1 MFTVG
6 RQPDNAAHRFNEND
20 TPEVVLVTPSIDEAY
35 LELRRQYRM
44 LKGTHLVH
52 IRDTDGEYTSLAL
65 EDYKASIEVAG
76 LEQAIEIA
84 QETHKDF
91 LVQRRYA
98 GYFYFIRLTEDGPE
112 MLGYYHAESKASGTK
127 ARKLLLV
134 LDESRSRIPDPSNVQ
149 GWMPKGRIA
158 SELLNGD
165 QEVLARFDHH
175 PDADTDF
182 CVEVEEIESYVADAR
197 LGVSKPGEPPRA
209 IDAALGERIRNAR
222 TFVPFDTITRKA
234 MAALVTIENE
244 ILASLINRYEKA

>member
-6 RQPDNAAHRFNEND
+6 RQLDNAAHPFNEND
-20 TPEVVLVTPSIDEAY
+20 TPEVVLVTPNIDEAY

-52 IRDTDGEYTSLAL
+52 IRDADGEYTSLAL
-65 EDYKASIEVAG
+65 EDYKASIEVGG

-91 LVQRRYA
+91 LVQRKFP

-112 MLGYYHAESKASGTK
+112 MLGSYRAESKLAEK
-127 ARKLLLV
+127 NPRKLLLV
-134 LDESRSRIPDPSNVQ
+134 LEENRARIPDPGDVQ
-149 GWMPKGRIA
+149 DWMPKGRIA
-158 SELLNGD
+158 NALLNGD

-175 PDADTDF
+175 PDAGTDF

-197 LGVSKPGEPPRA
+197 LGVSMPGEPPRV
-209 IDAALGERIRNAR
+209 IDVALGERIRNAR
-222 TFVPFDTITRKA
+222 TFIPFDAISRKA
-234 MAALVTIENE
+234 MATLLMIEND
-244 ILASLINRYEKA
+244 ILASLLNRYEQA